1 MVRMLFTLPQ
11 NKARVVALPNGMY
24 DVTVLD
30 NEELVDVPSGENGE
44 ISAKMYQYDGNQFR
58 TVKNITEEEILQNI
72 EEWLNYDASNE
83 PTLEQIQHDEDI
95 LSAYRA
101 QIENILKEA
110 VNG

>member
-58 TVKNITEEEILQNI
+58 TVYDLTEEEILTDL
-72 EEWLNYDASNE
+72 EKYLNYETSEE
-83 PTLEQIQHDEDI
+83 PTPEQLAHDNGLIDGYTLELMEEGI
-95 LSAYRA
+95 L
-101 QIENILKEA
+101 
-110 VNG
+110 